1 VSKAQ
6 SSETL
11 SRIFIP
17 ICKIDEEKR
26 LVYGKMT
33 FEAEDASGEIWDY
46 AGSKPYF
53 EQWSANAEKTS
64 GGKSLGN
71 LRVMHQQIAAGKLT
85 QFLLDDDSKC
95 VEIAAKVVDDGEWG
109 KVLEGVYT
117 GFSQGGRY
125 VKRWKDPD
133 DNTKTRYISD
143 PVEVSLVDL
152 PCLPG
157 ATFQYVKAD
166 GSVELRK
173 FSTRETAMY
182 EPTNEDIAARAA
194 SLAKAAGDETKWTDQ
209 VEKARDELVAE
220 HEAAFRAA
228 EAEPAA
234 VEEPAAEITEKVA
247 GGEPTGE
254 EESAPIEDSA
264 NEISAEDAEKARK
277 AARERLSQ
285 VWKTTDGRT
294 FGKCDEA
301 VTHETTLPEAP
312 PLSPVEAALKAA
324 KGDEAPADGVVVVE
338 KFVPTEG
345 LDVAKTV
352 IMGLVE
358 KGLYSASRA
367 LEVLDSVIGLQQC
380 SAWEEEYEGDG
391 SGVPV
396 ALADAAR
403 SLGAA
408 ALAMCQ
414 EEVAEA
420 LSDLGGDDVEI
431 DVYLSENEIFV
442 ENAAATEFVKSV
454 FGDEE
459 LMKIGARNAAADQT
473 RVQKVHDTSVELGA
487 DCGEEDAEKL
497 AKMAESNPVI
507 KSLIDK
513 NAELSGE
520 VEKAL
525 GGITELGENLKKA
538 REEIEA
544 LRAKPAPMAPRTSVV
559 GKTVDNGGG
568 AGEIDPIAAETM
580 ITELSKTQDGRRM
593 LAEAAIRAS
602 QAAGGVTN

>member
-220 HEAAFRAA
+220 HEAALRAA